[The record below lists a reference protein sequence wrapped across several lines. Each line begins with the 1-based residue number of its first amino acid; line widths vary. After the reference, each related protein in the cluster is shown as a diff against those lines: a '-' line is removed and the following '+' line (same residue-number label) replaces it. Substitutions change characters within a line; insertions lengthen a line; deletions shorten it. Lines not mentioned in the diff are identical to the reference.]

1 MSKWLWIGGALRS
14 QRHYCCVEPGSA
26 CAVIH
31 RPMPRGLVCCFRCKS
46 LSQCSSFSF
55 CCTAFLA
62 VYSSYH
68 IWSMAL
74 LKRNKERERE
84 PFSWRVPKADVIQGH
99 FPKNLDM
106 TLVTMQRAV
115 QPIPLEGPFQPGID
129 RKTRILGRSSSVTHA
144 LWGVTPLVLL
154 KMRSLILAKHRSCRI
169 KTYS

>member
-1 MSKWLWIGGALRS
+1 MHSEVSEISGVLS
-14 QRHYCCVEPGSA
+14 QGLP
-26 CAVIH
+26 VIH
-31 RPMPRGLVCCFRCKS
+31 RLMPRGLVCCFRCKS
-46 LSQCSSFSF
+46 LSQCLSFSF

-74 LKRNKERERE
+74 LAEQGERERA
-84 PFSWRVPKADVIQGH
+84 FYLKGSQSWCDTRS
-99 FPKNLDM
+99 FPKELDM

-144 LWGVTPLVLL
+144 LWGVTPCLDGKFLVLL
-154 KMRSLILAKHRSCRI
+154 KMRSLILAKHRSYRI